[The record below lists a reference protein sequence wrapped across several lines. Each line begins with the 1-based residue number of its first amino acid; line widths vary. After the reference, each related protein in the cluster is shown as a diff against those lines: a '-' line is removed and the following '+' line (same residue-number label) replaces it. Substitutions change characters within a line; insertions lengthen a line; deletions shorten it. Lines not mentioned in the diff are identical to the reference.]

1 MKISLMENFILCAV
15 FGYSRV
21 YKIGNK
27 AINIYYVLWKRLHY
41 DVSITENQITKVS
54 QAHE

>member
-1 MKISLMENFILCAV
+1 MENFILCAV